1 MQESVEIRRLNISDA
16 ESLSRQA
23 NNKKIWDNL
32 RDYIPY
38 PYTVENAKEF
48 IARTENE
55 NPALTFGILFEKD
68 LCGVIGL
75 VEKTDVNRLCS
86 ELGYWIG
93 ESFWGKGIATKAVNL
108 VTDYG
113 FKVLSLERIY
123 SSVFDFNQA
132 SMRVLEKNGFK
143 KEGVLRNSVIKN
155 GKIHDEHLYARLR
168 NE

>member
-1 MQESVEIRRLNISDA
+1 MEIRRLNISDA
-16 ESLSRQA
+16 ENLSKQA

-38 PYTVENAKEF
+38 PYTIENAREF
-48 IARTENE
+48 IARTEKE
-55 NPALTFGILFEKD
+55 SPALTFGILIEKD

-75 VEKTDVNRLCS
+75 VEKTDVNRLS
-86 ELGYWIG
+86 AELGYWVG
-93 ESFWGKGIATKAVNL
+93 ESFWGKGIATKAISL
-108 VTDYG
+108 MTDYG
-113 FKVLSLERIY
+113 FHNLKLERIY
-123 SSVFDFNQA
+123 SSVFDFNMA

-155 GKIHDEHLYARLR
+155 DEIHDEHLYARLR